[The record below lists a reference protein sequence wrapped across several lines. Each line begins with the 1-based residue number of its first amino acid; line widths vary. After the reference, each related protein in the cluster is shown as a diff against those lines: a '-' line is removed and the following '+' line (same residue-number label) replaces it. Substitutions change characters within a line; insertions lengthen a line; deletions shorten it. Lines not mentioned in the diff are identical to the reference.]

1 MKTGDTAENFILKD
15 QDGKDFELY
24 KNLSNPLLLVFYPKD
39 DTPVCSAQLSD
50 YNSNL
55 DDFKQYGINLIGI
68 STDSVQ
74 SHFKF
79 CGKINLNFPIL
90 SDNEKKVSKMYE
102 ALNLLGMSKR
112 ILVLIGTDKL
122 ILWKGSTLSFTYMK
136 PAEILRKIGS
146 LNLKEMT

>member
-90 SDNEKKVSKMYE
+90 SDSEKKVSKMYE

-112 ILVLIGTDKL
+112 ILVLIGTNKR

-136 PAEILRKIGS
+136 PAEILRNIGS